1 MDRALPER
9 LEIVPFD
16 GPAQG
21 RVRPPG
27 SKSITN
33 RALLVAALAEGRSVL
48 TGALVAEDTEAMLGC
63 VTGLGAVVSREGTT
77 VTVDGLA
84 GTIPGGRPTLYAAQS
99 GTTAR
104 FVSAT
109 LLLSTEPITLDAD
122 AAMRRRPMGPTID
135 ALRALGAEVVEDEGD
150 GRLPFTVRAVTL
162 SHDTMPVLRVS
173 GEASSQFAS
182 GLLIAGVCLPCGLR
196 LVVDGDLVSRPYLD
210 MTVAVMGRFGA
221 RVDMLDE
228 RTFVVEPGRYRGT
241 ALEIEPDA
249 SGASY
254 FFAAA
259 AITGGR
265 VTVDGLGSGS
275 IQGDLAF
282 VDVLERMGARVV
294 TTEST
299 TTVDGGAL
307 HGIDVDLSDISDTAQ
322 TLAAVAVFADSPS
335 RLGGIGFIRAK
346 ETDRIGALVAELG
359 GLGLDLV
366 EEPDGLRITPGP
378 VHGGLVRT
386 WDDHRMAMSMSL
398 IGLRVPG
405 VVIDDPGC
413 VAKTFPTY
421 FDMLESLRP
430 EGRQVQ
436 VIAIDGPAG
445 SGKSTVA
452 RAVAERCGLGYL
464 DTGAMYRS
472 VAFAALHGGV
482 APDDAE
488 RVANLARNIELSI
501 SPEGRVVVDGV
512 DATIEIRGPE
522 VTRAVSIVAANPA
535 VREEMRTRQRQWA
548 VLHGGGVMEGRDIG
562 TVVFPD
568 ARLKV
573 YLDASPEVRAAR
585 RSKEVADLSY
595 ETVATEL
602 ARRDALDSGRS
613 ADPLRTAD
621 DAVVIDTSDLGVDE
635 IVDRIMEHLG

>member
-1 MDRALPER
+1 
-9 LEIVPFD
+9 IVPFD
-16 GPAQG
+16 GPARG

-48 TGALVAEDTEAMLGC
+48 TGTLVAEDTEAMLGC
-63 VTGLGAVVSREGTT
+63 IVGLGADVTRAGTT

-84 GTIPGGRPTLYAAQS
+84 GAIPSGRAHLHAAQS

-104 FVSAT
+104 FVAAT
-109 LLLSTEPITLDAD
+109 LLLSTEPVTLDAD
-122 AAMRRRPMGPTID
+122 EAMRRRPMSPTID
-135 ALRALGAEVVEDEGD
+135 ALRALGAEVVEDGEAGH
-150 GRLPFTVRAVTL
+150 LPFTIRPAL
-162 SHDTMPVLRVS
+162 GSDGAMPVLHVP

-182 GLLIAGVCLPCGLR
+182 GLLIVATCLPQGLR
-196 LVVDGDLVSRPYLD
+196 LVVDGDLVSRPYLE
-210 MTVAVMGRFGA
+210 MTVSVMRHFGA
-221 RVDMLDE
+221 AVDVVDE
-228 RTFVVEPGRYRGT
+228 RTFVVAPGRYRGT
-241 ALEIEPDA
+241 AFDVEPDA

-282 VDVLERMGARVV
+282 VDVLARMGAGVSA
-294 TTEST
+294 TET
-299 TTVDGGAL
+299 ATTVEGGAL

-322 TLAAVAVFADSPS
+322 TLAAVAAFADTPS

-346 ETDRIGALVAELG
+346 ETDRIGALVTELG
-359 GLGLDLV
+359 ALGLDV
-366 EEPDGLRITPGP
+366 IEEPDGLRITPGAI
-378 VHGGLVRT
+378 HGGLVRT

-398 IGLRVPG
+398 VGLRVPG

-421 FDMLESLRP
+421 FELLESLRP

-452 RAVAERCGLGYL
+452 RAVAARCGLGYL

-472 VAFAALHGGV
+472 VAFAALHGSV

-488 RVANLARNIELSI
+488 LVANLARHMELSI
-501 SPEGRVVVDGV
+501 SPDGRVVVDGI

-535 VREEMRTRQRQWA
+535 VREEMRARQRQWA

-602 ARRDALDSGRS
+602 ARRDALDTGRS

-621 DAVVIDTSDLGVDE
+621 DAVVIDTSDLTVEE